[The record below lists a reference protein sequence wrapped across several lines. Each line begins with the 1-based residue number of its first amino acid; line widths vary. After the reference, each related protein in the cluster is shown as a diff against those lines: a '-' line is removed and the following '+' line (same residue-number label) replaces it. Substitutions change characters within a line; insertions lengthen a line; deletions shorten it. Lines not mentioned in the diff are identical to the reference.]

1 MVVDGFE
8 FSFFLFFLFFLLLFV
23 VVGGSGWLGRWWIFF
38 FFLIWFVEVSGCW
51 WGQWVKV
58 LFFSVVVY
66 GGGWMWLVEAMVGF
80 CWLWHGW

>member
-1 MVVDGFE
+1 MDLVGQGDGG
-8 FSFFLFFLFFLLLFV
+8 FFF
-23 VVGGSGWLGRWWIFF
+23 FF

-58 LFFSVVVY
+58 LFFAVVVY